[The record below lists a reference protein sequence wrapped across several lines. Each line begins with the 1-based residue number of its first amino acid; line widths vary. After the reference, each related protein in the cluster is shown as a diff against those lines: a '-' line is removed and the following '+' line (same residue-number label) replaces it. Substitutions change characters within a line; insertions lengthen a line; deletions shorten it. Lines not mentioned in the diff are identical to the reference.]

1 MFIFILFWIVIG
13 LIVAFVSGWF
23 IAYYYKHQD
32 EFTLEAMMKSWIDA
46 GQRYG
51 SLPIQVLIPSTLF
64 IIIIVLV
71 GCYFAFDTRVEGD
84 GGGDASNNSL
94 FAKIS
99 GFFLL
104 IVILCFAC
112 ISSLTAIQS
121 KIVDQN
127 PTIDPDN
134 ITVSFILNTL
144 YFVFRFIF
152 YGLMTLIVFLLA
164 QVMVNAHLAPWSR
177 AKEEKEGFVK
187 EKGRYTFEEIF
198 DELKKSLDP
207 PFIKVFK
214 ITFLVPFIKI
224 PYACFSY
231 VAHLGTYFDPIDV
244 NTVTLETLYKFLS
257 NLKNKHDLED
267 TLESLKSLANSEL
280 NKISIASYSER
291 VEDHLKLNPDKIHLL
306 RKKEF
311 KEKVDTLLK
320 QMFFLFSPDA
330 KTNKEKAWL
339 HLIPIVTCLVSTV
352 VYGAVMQY
360 KILPSVS
367 SSSSLQNEAI
377 QRAFSH
383 GILINTGVIG
393 ASYLGILR
401 FFI

>member
-64 IIIIVLV
+64 IFIIVLI

-214 ITFLVPFIKI
+214 IIFLVPFIKI

-231 VAHLGTYFDPIDV
+231 VAHLGTYFDPIDI
-244 NTVTLETLYKFLS
+244 NTVTLETLYKVLS
-257 NLKNKHDLED
+257 NLQNKHNLKD
-267 TLESLKSLANSEL
+267 TLESLANSEF
-280 NKISIASYSER
+280 KKSSIASYNES
-291 VEDHLKLNPDKIHLL
+291 VEDHLQLNPDKIHLF

-311 KEKVDTLLK
+311 KEKVDALLK

-339 HLIPIVTCLVSTV
+339 HLIPIVTCLISTV